1 MAFNDKQ
8 ERLIERAVEI
18 TKQADNVIM
27 DDYTR
32 FNTIHVGNVS
42 KDRVNFEVQL
52 MYPLIA
58 KTLGYDL
65 EKYYQDPYYNFEKT
79 LEYRIWHYENV
90 DDDSPFIGIYEMEY
104 GVYSMEYTQMGIDI
118 RWIKNDYPVVGH
130 GGITG
135 ADDLKRIGVPDF
147 FTTGVMPRV
156 IESYHKLKEDL
167 NGRLPVGIRKFF
179 HGPTQF
185 ACDIYGIENFYM
197 DMLANKQSVKEMM
210 DYYMEFLK
218 AWTSGWEK
226 LHGRPYGMIHMA
238 EDQVDTQDMLNA
250 EDFREQIFPYYEKL
264 GNEYDSVHW
273 HSCGDVN
280 NIMEDI
286 SRIPNI
292 GLVEIGP
299 VTDEY
304 EAAKKFQ
311 GTDAVFYKCVNPL
324 DFLDPKPGVLEKV
337 IENATKASELTPIK
351 LVLET
356 PDLDAALNMLKL
368 FRKMYK

>member
-135 ADDLKRIGVPDF
+135 ADDLERIGVPDF

-167 NGRLPVGIRKFF
+167 NGRLPVGIRKLF

-185 ACDIYGIENFYM
+185 ACDI
-197 DMLANKQSVKEMM
+197 
-210 DYYMEFLK
+210 
-218 AWTSGWEK
+218 SGWEK